1 MQLKNKLD
9 ECFKEGERGGERHKG
24 LREIGL
30 NEDLIEK
37 HLKKAGH
44 NLNAVTEFRN
54 IGYSD
59 WSASAAF
66 YALYHCLLAL
76 LINPREKS
84 VAFMRRLDTRIFP
97 GSHQTNDKLHPLGWS
112 TNLKGLVIF
121 GYQSRNQTCTFAFIE
136 DLIIKGK
143 ISLKL
148 EELKE
153 IFDKDIAE
161 NLAHSEKILDIR
173 ENMQYSFK
181 TSMEEEE
188 FNKLLERTKILFDKI
203 RREIEK
209 EEK

>member
-1 MQLKNKLD
+1 MQVKNKLD
-9 ECFKEGERGGERHKG
+9 KCFKEGEKGGERHKG
-24 LREIGL
+24 LKKIGI
-30 NEDLIEK
+30 NGDLIDE

-44 NLNAVTEFRN
+44 NLNAVTEFKN

-59 WSASAAF
+59 WSASATF

-76 LINPREKS
+76 LIK
-84 VAFMRRLDTRIFP
+84 
-97 GSHQTNDKLHPLGWS
+97 
-112 TNLKGLVIF
+112 F
-121 GYQSRNQTCTFAFIE
+121 GYQSRNQTCTFTFVE
-136 DLIIKGK
+136 DLINKGK

-153 IFDKDIAE
+153 IFDKDVTE
-161 NLAHSEKILDIR
+161 DLAHSGKILDIR

-188 FNKLLERTKILFDKI
+188 FNKLLERTKLLFDKI
-203 RREIEK
+203 RKEIEK